1 MYNRHKV
8 TEGQRIGEMKYW
20 ISYKHNKNGQ
30 IRFSP
35 HNLSRTA
42 SFLHTA
48 HAEKVY
54 RAMTPWYD
62 KFNDDDII
70 EHRFIVIVSLLN
82 RHASPCCISISVSS
96 TCCRTI
102 LRHGII
108 TIALS
113 RHSHRIVVA
122 PSTQTTTVRWC
133 DIELGGHIRIP

>member
-1 MYNRHKV
+1 MYNRHKL

-30 IRFSP
+30 IRSLP

-48 HAEKVY
+48 HAQKVY

-70 EHRFIVIVSLLN
+70 EHRFMFIVSLLN
-82 RHASPCCISISVSS
+82 RHASASVSLQHAFAQYCAMAS
-96 TCCRTI
+96 SPLHYRA
-102 LRHGII
+102 LV
-108 TIALS
+108 IALS
-113 RHSHRIVVA
+113 
-122 PSTQTTTVRWC
+122 
-133 DIELGGHIRIP
+133 